1 MVSSLQIS
9 EGNQCRSPGLTLPC
23 TCPPPAF
30 GQSV

>member
-23 TCPPPAF
+23 TCPPL
-30 GQSV
+30 